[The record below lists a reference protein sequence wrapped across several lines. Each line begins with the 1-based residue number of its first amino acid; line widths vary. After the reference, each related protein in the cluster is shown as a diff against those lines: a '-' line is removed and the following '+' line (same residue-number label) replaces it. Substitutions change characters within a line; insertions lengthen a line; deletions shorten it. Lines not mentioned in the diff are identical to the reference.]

1 MTTKRKAPP
10 GKVRTTPS
18 TRPGRRA
25 TAARPPE
32 SPDPDEAT
40 VPAGTAPG
48 RRGRRTNPGAATA
61 ARPPEPVVPAAEGP
75 VATLGDLP
83 RVPGTDVGILA
94 QLVAMLEPIERVRP
108 DPANPRI
115 VRDLDVVI
123 NSMRRFGVRWP
134 IVANSRTGVVEAGH
148 QRLAALAALGAAKV
162 PVLWADDDGVTAQAF
177 NIADNRSAELA
188 ATWDTGALERLLSG
202 IQVDAAAAPHPIDTA
217 ALFRD
222 LGFPAGDLSALLA
235 APTGAGA
242 TRPPAR
248 HKGKRVAPIPE
259 AMLRA
264 PVTRQGDRW
273 ILGAHRLACG
283 DCRDPKVVAWA
294 LAGRKCGIALTD
306 PPYCS
311 GSFQEAGKRA
321 GTWGEIAS
329 DTLSSRGYASLM
341 REWLAAAH
349 PQIVYVFTDW
359 RMWPALFDVVEASG
373 LPVRSMIV
381 WNKGHPGL
389 GALWR
394 TQHELIMYAAR
405 QGNKV
410 DQLAR
415 TAAKGNVITAART
428 GNDLHYTQ
436 KPVELLVEVLE
447 GDAASGRDGPVFD
460 PFGGCG
466 STLIAC
472 DLLGRPCGTLEIEP
486 RYVDL
491 ICRRWGEQA
500 EATAILEATGRT
512 WAETAADRG
521 VDVGDLAPMPPPAC
535 GPSPEEAAP

>member
-1 MTTKRKAPP
+1 
-10 GKVRTTPS
+10 
-18 TRPGRRA
+18 
-25 TAARPPE
+25 
-32 SPDPDEAT
+32 
-40 VPAGTAPG
+40 
-48 RRGRRTNPGAATA
+48 
-61 ARPPEPVVPAAEGP
+61 
-75 VATLGDLP
+75 
-83 RVPGTDVGILA
+83 
-94 QLVAMLEPIERVRP
+94 
-108 DPANPRI
+108 
-115 VRDLDVVI
+115 VI
-123 NSMRRFGVRWP
+123 NSMRRFGCRWP
-134 IVANSRTGVVEAGH
+134 LVANSRTGVVEAGH
-148 QRLAALAALGAAKV
+148 QRLAALAALGASKV

-177 NIADNRSAELA
+177 NIADNRTAELA
-188 ATWDTGALERLLSG
+188 ATWDTAALDRLLSG
-202 IQVDAAAAPHPIDTA
+202 LLVDVSASPEPIDTT
-217 ALFRD
+217 ALLRD
-222 LGFPAGDLSALLA
+222 IGLPGGNVAALLA
-235 APTGAGA
+235 APTGAEI
-242 TRPPAR
+242 TRTPGK
-248 HKGKRVAPIPE
+248 HKGKRVAPIPA

-273 ILGAHRLACG
+273 ILGMHRLACG
-283 DCRDPKVVAWA
+283 DCRDSQVVAWA
-294 LAGRKCGIALTD
+294 LAGQKCGIALTD

-341 REWLAAAH
+341 REWLTAAH

-415 TAAKGNVITAART
+415 TAAKGNVITAARS

-436 KPVELLVEVLE
+436 KPVELLIEVLE
-447 GDAASGRDGPVFD
+447 GDAASGRTGPVFD

-472 DLLGRPCGTLEIEP
+472 EALDRPCGTLEIEP
-486 RYVDL
+486 RYADL
-491 ICRRWGEQA
+491 ICRRWAEQVGGGVSA
-500 EATAILEATGRT
+500 VLEATGQT
-512 WAETAADRG
+512 WLEVAAARG
-521 VDVGDLAPMPPPAC
+521 VDVSDLEPAPPQRC
-535 GPSPEEAAP
+535 DPSPEELGS

>member
-1 MTTKRKAPP
+1 MKTKTKQPLPGKTRKAPP
-10 GKVRTTPS
+10 RRGAPPKAPPPTEPEREPAAVVGRIG
-18 TRPGRRA
+18 RPPANDASEEA
-25 TAARPPE
+25 TDIRPPE
-32 SPDPDEAT
+32 FE
-40 VPAGTAPG
+40 V
-48 RRGRRTNPGAATA
+48 
-61 ARPPEPVVPAAEGP
+61 EAEGISKDGKP
-75 VATLGDLP
+75 L
-83 RVPGTDVGILA
+83 VPGTQVEILP
-94 QLVAMLEPIERVRP
+94 QLVAFLVPIERVRP
-108 DPANPRI
+108 DPANPRT
-115 VRDLDVVI
+115 VRDLGVVI
-123 NSMRRFGVRWP
+123 NSMGRFGCRWP
-134 IVANSRTGVVEAGH
+134 LVVNSRTGVVEAGH
-148 QRLAALAALGAAKV
+148 QRLAALAALGASQV
-162 PVLWADDDGVTAQAF
+162 PVLWADDDGLTAQAF
-177 NIADNRSAELA
+177 NIADNRVGELA

-202 IQVDAAAAPHPIDTA
+202 INVDASASPTPIDTA

-222 LGFPAGDLSALLA
+222 LGFPEGNLAALLNQT
-235 APTGAGA
+235 TGAEG
-242 TRPPAR
+242 TRTASKA
-248 HKGKRVAPIPE
+248 KGKRVAPIPA

-273 ILGAHRLACG
+273 VLGMHRLACG

-294 LAGRKCGIALTD
+294 LAGLKCGIALTD

-341 REWLAAAH
+341 REWLTAAH

-415 TAAKGNVITAART
+415 TAAKGNVINAARS

-436 KPVELLVEVLE
+436 KPVDLLVEVLE
-447 GDAASGRDGPVFD
+447 GDAASGRTGPVFD

-472 DLLGRPCGTLEIEP
+472 EALGRPCGTLEIEP
-486 RYVDL
+486 RYADL
-491 ICRRWGEQA
+491 ICRRWAEQV
-500 EATAILEATGRT
+500 GG
-512 WAETAADRG
+512 TAAAVLEGTGQTWFEVAAARG
-521 VDVGDLAPMPPPAC
+521 VDVSDLEPAPPQRCDLAP
-535 GPSPEEAAP
+535 EEMES